1 MQIEINWANVSD
13 NPEIIGYLKI
23 REYIA
28 DLIFKLDKEYNNSS
42 IVKLLSKGKLFGRVE
57 DEEGNKWDTT
67 LIRLTPKE
75 KENESLRNS

>member
-1 MQIEINWANVSD
+1 MIDWSKDLNV
-13 NPEIIGYLKI
+13 G
-23 REYIA
+23 EYYV
-28 DLIFKLDKEYNNSS
+28 LDKEYNNSS